1 MINKYNGYAFTLF
14 KTILEQIMI
23 KKTLILFFLIFFCNY
38 NILASDTNISELE
51 KRVIYL
57 EKQVK
62 ELKRNSINDSLE
74 SKWLN
79 LKSGVNKINIK
90 NDLGD
95 PDRIGKY
102 SNGDEIW
109 GFKNF
114 TLRFDKNGKL
124 KNWSKPFLK

>member
-1 MINKYNGYAFTLF
+1 
-14 KTILEQIMI
+14 MI
-23 KKTLILFFLIFFCNY
+23 KKTLVLFFLIFFCNH
-38 NILASDTNISELE
+38 NILARDTNISELE

-57 EKQVK
+57 EKQVE
-62 ELKRNSINDSLE
+62 ELKRNSKNDLLE
-74 SKWLN
+74 SKLEN
-79 LKSGVNKINIK
+79 LKEGINKINIK

-109 GFKNF
+109 GFKNY
-114 TLRFDKNGKL
+114 TLRFDKNGRL

>member
-62 ELKRNSINDSLE
+62 ELKRNSINDSLG

>member
-1 MINKYNGYAFTLF
+1 
-14 KTILEQIMI
+14 MI

-57 EKQVK
+57 EKQVE
-62 ELKRNSINDSLE
+62 ELKRNSNNNLLE
-74 SKWLN
+74 SMLGN
-79 LKSGVNKINIK
+79 LKEGINKINIK

-95 PDRIGKY
+95 PDRMGKY

-114 TLRFDKNGKL
+114 TLRFDKNGNL
-124 KNWSKPFLK
+124 KNWSKPYLK

>member
-1 MINKYNGYAFTLF
+1 
-14 KTILEQIMI
+14 MI
-23 KKTLILFFLIFFCNY
+23 KKTLVLFFLTFFCNY
-38 NILASDTNISELE
+38 NILASDANISELE

-57 EKQVK
+57 EKQVE
-62 ELKRNSINDSLE
+62 ELKRKSINDLLE
-74 SKWLN
+74 HKWEN
-79 LKSGVNKINIK
+79 LKSGVNKISIK

>member
-1 MINKYNGYAFTLF
+1 
-14 KTILEQIMI
+14 MI
-23 KKTLILFFLIFFCNY
+23 KKILILFLLAFFCDY
-38 NILASDTNISELE
+38 TILANDTNISELE

-57 EKQVK
+57 EKQVE
-62 ELKRNSINDSLE
+62 ELKRNSKNDLLE
-74 SKWLN
+74 SKLVN
-79 LKSGVNKINIK
+79 LKEGINKINIK

-124 KNWSKPFLK
+124 KNWSKPYLK

>member
-62 ELKRNSINDSLE
+62 ELKRNSINDSLG

-114 TLRFDKNGKL
+114 TLKFDKNGKL

>member
-1 MINKYNGYAFTLF
+1 
-14 KTILEQIMI
+14 MI
-23 KKTLILFFLIFFCNY
+23 KKTLTIFFLTFFCNY
-38 NILASDTNISELE
+38 KILASDTNINELE

-57 EKQVK
+57 EKQVE
-62 ELKRNSINDSLE
+62 ELKRNSKNDLLE
-74 SKWLN
+74 SKLVN
-79 LKSGVNKINIK
+79 LKEGINKINIK

-124 KNWSKPFLK
+124 KNWSKPYLK

>member
-1 MINKYNGYAFTLF
+1 MINKYTGLAFTLF

-23 KKTLILFFLIFFCNY
+23 KKTLILFFLIFFYNY

>member
-1 MINKYNGYAFTLF
+1 
-14 KTILEQIMI
+14 MI
-23 KKTLILFFLIFFCNY
+23 KKTLILFFLTFFCNY
-38 NILASDTNISELE
+38 KILASDTNINELE

-57 EKQVK
+57 EKQVE
-62 ELKRNSINDSLE
+62 ELKRNSKNDLLE
-74 SKWLN
+74 SKLVN
-79 LKSGVNKINIK
+79 LKEGINKINIK

-114 TLRFDKNGKL
+114 TLKFDKNGNL
-124 KNWSKPFLK
+124 KNWSKPYLK

>member
-1 MINKYNGYAFTLF
+1 
-14 KTILEQIMI
+14 MI
-23 KKTLILFFLIFFCNY
+23 KKTSILFFLTFFCNY
-38 NILASDTNISELE
+38 KVLAGDTNINELE

-57 EKQVK
+57 EKQIE
-62 ELKRNSINDSLE
+62 ELKRNSKNDLLE
-74 SKWLN
+74 SKLGNLN
-79 LKSGVNKINIK
+79 EGINKINIK

-114 TLRFDKNGKL
+114 T
-124 KNWSKPFLK
+124 

>member
-1 MINKYNGYAFTLF
+1 MAIRYEKNSSMSPHKIVIFNYHY
-14 KTILEQIMI
+14 TIT
-23 KKTLILFFLIFFCNY
+23 KFFCDY
-38 NILASDTNISELE
+38 KILANDTNISELE

-57 EKQVK
+57 EKQVE
-62 ELKRNSINDSLE
+62 ELKRNSNNDFLE
-74 SKWLN
+74 SKLGN
-79 LKSGVNKINIK
+79 LKKGINKINIK

-124 KNWSKPFLK
+124 NNWSKPYLK

>member
-1 MINKYNGYAFTLF
+1 
-14 KTILEQIMI
+14 MI
-23 KKTLILFFLIFFCNY
+23 KKTLILFFLAFFCDY
-38 NILASDTNISELE
+38 KILANDTNISELE

-57 EKQVK
+57 EKQVE
-62 ELKRNSINDSLE
+62 ELKRNSNNDFLE
-74 SKWLN
+74 SKLGN
-79 LKSGVNKINIK
+79 LKKGINKINIK

-114 TLRFDKNGKL
+114 TLRFDKNGNL
-124 KNWSKPFLK
+124 KNWSKPYLK

>member
-1 MINKYNGYAFTLF
+1 
-14 KTILEQIMI
+14 MI
-23 KKTLILFFLIFFCNY
+23 KKTLILFFLTFFCNY
-38 NILASDTNISELE
+38 KILASDTNINELE

-57 EKQVK
+57 EKQVE
-62 ELKRNSINDSLE
+62 ELKRNSKNDLLE
-74 SKWLN
+74 SKLVN
-79 LKSGVNKINIK
+79 LKEGINKINIK

-114 TLRFDKNGKL
+114 TLRFDKNGEL
-124 KNWSKPFLK
+124 KNWSKPYLK

>member
-1 MINKYNGYAFTLF
+1 
-14 KTILEQIMI
+14 MI
-23 KKTLILFFLIFFCNY
+23 KKTSILFFLTFFCNY
-38 NILASDTNISELE
+38 KVLAGDTNINELE

-57 EKQVK
+57 EKQIE
-62 ELKRNSINDSLE
+62 ELKRNSKNDLLE
-74 SKWLN
+74 SKLVN
-79 LKSGVNKINIK
+79 LKEGINKINIK

-124 KNWSKPFLK
+124 KNWSKPYLK

>member
-1 MINKYNGYAFTLF
+1 
-14 KTILEQIMI
+14 MI

-114 TLRFDKNGKL
+114 TLRFDKNGNL
-124 KNWSKPFLK
+124 KNWSKPYLK

>member
-1 MINKYNGYAFTLF
+1 
-14 KTILEQIMI
+14 MI
-23 KKTLILFFLIFFCNY
+23 KKTLILFFLTFFCNY
-38 NILASDTNISELE
+38 KILASDTNINELE

-57 EKQVK
+57 EKQVE
-62 ELKRNSINDSLE
+62 ELKRNSNNDFLE
-74 SKWLN
+74 SRLVN
-79 LKSGVNKINIK
+79 LKKGINKINIK

-124 KNWSKPFLK
+124 KNWSKPYLK

>member
-1 MINKYNGYAFTLF
+1 
-14 KTILEQIMI
+14 MI
-23 KKTLILFFLIFFCNY
+23 KKTLILIFLTFFCNY
-38 NILASDTNISELE
+38 KILASDTNISELE

-57 EKQVK
+57 EKQVE
-62 ELKRNSINDSLE
+62 ELKRNSKNDLLA
-74 SKWLN
+74 SKLGN
-79 LKSGVNKINIK
+79 LKEGINKINIK

-95 PDRIGKY
+95 PDRMGKY

-124 KNWSKPFLK
+124 KHWSKPYLK